1 MPSARA
7 FFPVMVSWSEERLR
21 TDDLLVESH
30 GEAPSVLRRC
40 ATGGGDQHVSTT
52 AEVAHR
58 GMMEYQGCG
67 VREYRGGHMRRKTEY
82 QAGLAANQKKE
93 DVKKA
98 VASPK

>member
-1 MPSARA
+1 M
-7 FFPVMVSWSEERLR
+7 
-21 TDDLLVESH
+21 
-30 GEAPSVLRRC
+30 
-40 ATGGGDQHVSTT
+40 STT